1 MANACGLFG
10 DLIPNVYIDRV
21 FLEES
26 LTDTDNDGVAELQT
40 PKLSVQLK
48 VLDSQSSDGNFSI
61 LGDALQIETSNSV
74 LDFKEYINV
83 HCVVMT
89 DLVAADDFIS
99 RFEQSN
105 YTETNS
111 YFGLPPRPPS
121 NYYVIKKSLTD
132 FTLTY
137 ENSENL
143 TEVLASY
150 QFDKTQF
157 GDDDV
162 FDYLR
167 VFAFVQLDVEA
178 LESDINVDFPAGF
191 KTVVGRYIDE
201 IVLRN
206 SVVVSELTIFTTEDG
221 DLWDDSF
228 HAMTDGR
235 YMTGRSHTGD
245 PSEQILTKTNTITN
259 NVQDFRIRDEISVF
273 VANFDFTKSFQ
284 YDFPE
289 QQDILNRS
297 LSKNSY
303 FSEIFITKDEKRNG
317 RFYFAFDYGKFILQ
331 EDKFANIISTMTTT
345 AKVELIRNADLVK
358 FVVKRKQVKEKPAR
372 NHLGSPVKN
381 RVQSNET
388 VEVPIVTSLDDNN
401 ITEIGVI
408 LTDQPSSDTS
418 LVRHFT
424 GFDLG
429 LKGNT
434 DGDFQ
439 YSVEIEALSAFTTI
453 LNQILKNLD
462 LALSSYNEYVNLTQ
476 IPGVYDW
483 QTRKYTTF
491 GQQVLTNWD
500 GGTRLAT
507 IIDIY
512 TTALD
517 YFVELDTSIPNSG
530 GMTYRGGI
538 ESNLVR
544 NINPTDG
551 SVDGIILFQKMLS
564 DLIAQV
570 SDVLS
575 VGSNSVGV
583 ESTRTVPP
591 SDRQSL
597 LKQTTMRVEEAFD
610 HTIGARFI
618 NDTYVDNISPIRRN
632 PGGFPGLRTYS
643 GTDLAD
649 ASVTEINPLNS
660 IFIGTPKAAE
670 AQGIVVNVLP
680 SFESSRFNSIIN
692 EDGQIVEK
700 PSRNK
705 VKLSDYTGANA
716 PSRLSGQTIGVDPL
730 QSQDL
735 NVNNFSP
742 RDLQKEGVVP
752 NAAAPLSV
760 YQQIGTNTD
769 LVKEGV
775 VTEDLDTLTS
785 EDLKT
790 EVEVLT
796 AFTRQSSNLTDNS
809 FVMRNPQFQV
819 KKLGDLTTAVN
830 AGNLYFLC
838 KQRQQGNKEVIDAYF
853 LVSPVAATFET
864 PTEFTTDG
872 VQLDFGE
879 SEAVAETVLEQI
891 TEATDPSN
899 MTTSGVQFSFGAPSS
914 VAAQVANDTNPT
926 NMTTD
931 GVDLAAALE
940 ATNSGKVSTVM
951 EQMNEA
957 TQGMTSQGFKQQGF
971 ERPLG
976 T

>member
-10 DLIPNVYIDRV
+10 DLIPNIYIDRV

-48 VLDSQSSDGNFSI
+48 VLDSQSSGGNFSI

-83 HCVVMT
+83 YCVIFKDQ
-89 DLVAADDFIS
+89 DLAENFIS
-99 RFEQSN
+99 EFERMN
-105 YTETNS
+105 YTDTDF
-111 YFGLPPRPPS
+111 YFGLPQTEAQGT
-121 NYYVIKKSLTD
+121 YYSIKKSLTD

-150 QFDKTQF
+150 EFDKTQF
-157 GDDDV
+157 GNDDV

-178 LESDINVDFPAGF
+178 LEADINVSFPAGF
-191 KTVVGRYIDE
+191 KTVVGRYLDE
-201 IVLRN
+201 VVLRN

-228 HAMTDGR
+228 HVHDPGTGNIYMEGR
-235 YMTGRSHTGD
+235 VHTPDIPHGV
-245 PSEQILTKTNTITN
+245 LTKTNTITN

-289 QQDILNRS
+289 QRDILNKS
-297 LSKNSY
+297 FSKNSY

-358 FVVKRKQVKEKPAR
+358 FVVKRKQVKERPAR

-381 RVQSNET
+381 RVQSSET
-388 VEVPIVTSLDDNN
+388 LEVPIVTSLDDNN
-401 ITEIGVI
+401 ITEIGLI
-408 LTDQPSSDTS
+408 LTDQPASDTS

-491 GQQVLTNWD
+491 GQEVLSSWD

-507 IIDIY
+507 IIDVY

-517 YFVELDTSIPNSG
+517 YFVELDTAIPNG
-530 GMTYRGGI
+530 GGITYRGGI

-564 DLIAQV
+564 DLIGQV
-570 SDVLS
+570 SNVLS
-575 VGSNSVGV
+575 VGSNSVGA
-583 ESTRTVPP
+583 ESTRTNPP

-597 LKQTTMRVEEAFD
+597 LKQTTMRAEETFD

-660 IFIGTPKAAE
+660 IFIGTPQAAE
-670 AQGIVVNVLP
+670 AQGIVINVLP
-680 SFESSRFNSIIN
+680 SIEKSRFNLFTN
-692 EDGQIVEK
+692 QGGETVVQ
-700 PSRNK
+700 PTTTK
-705 VKLSDYTGANA
+705 VGSENFVGLNSKNNSEN
-716 PSRLSGQTIGVDPL
+716 
-730 QSQDL
+730 L
-735 NVNNFSP
+735 NVSNLSP
-742 RDLQKEGVVP
+742 KDLQKEGVAT
-752 NAAAPLSV
+752 NTTAPLGV
-760 YQQIGTNTD
+760 YQQIGSNPD

-796 AFTRQSSNLTDNS
+796 AFSRQTSNVTDNS
-809 FVMRNPQFQV
+809 LIMRNPQFQV

-838 KQRQQGNKEVIDAYF
+838 KQRQQGSKEVIDAYF
-853 LVSPVAATFET
+853 FVSPVSATFD
-864 PTEFTTDG
+864 TDEEIVLTSPG
-872 VQLDFGE
+872 QFLEEDTQ
-879 SEAVAETVLEQI
+879 VAETVLEQI
-891 TEATDPSN
+891 DEVTDPSN
-899 MTTSGVQFSFGAPSS
+899 MTTSGVQFDFGAPSS
-914 VAAQVANDTNPT
+914 VSAQVSNVTNPT

-931 GVDLAAALE
+931 GVDLAAAFE
-940 ATNSGKVSTVM
+940 ESRSGTASTVR
-951 EQMNEA
+951 EDMNQA
-957 TQGMTSQGFKQQGF
+957 TQGMTAQGYKQQGF
-971 ERPLG
+971 EKPLG